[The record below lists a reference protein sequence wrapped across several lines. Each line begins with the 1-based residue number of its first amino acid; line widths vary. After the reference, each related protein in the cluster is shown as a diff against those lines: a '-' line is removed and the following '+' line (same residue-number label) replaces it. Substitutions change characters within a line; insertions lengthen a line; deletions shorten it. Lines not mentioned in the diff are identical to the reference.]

1 MRLAFYAMI
10 VALLILTGCSKRQTL
25 EPTEQI
31 QLTQLPV
38 SLAQLSSDAAL
49 TLLLIDDHLL
59 QVWDNQSQQ
68 LIKQVEGSKYQ
79 LTFRDAL
86 IAPSK
91 RSILSISD
99 SQLNIWQL
107 HSNEVVSYP
116 LPEFDS
122 FIRVTKAQWSSDEQF
137 IALGYNDGSVLLL
150 SLDER
155 IITRINLHESS
166 ITHLMFNRSLT
177 SLYSASLDGHAKRL
191 ELTSK
196 EVTVDYELPHR
207 ITSLAL
213 SQNEHWLFV
222 SDALQDQKFIDTRT
236 GQAVLSLSY
245 PQRFKFFRSAQFVA
259 DDKFLLTT
267 SSKEYISLWELTS
280 GKEIVSWPI
289 TQLNLGSTVYDVHIS
304 DSNVLTTISSDGVLE
319 KWALTPILFDY

>member
-1 MRLAFYAMI
+1 MRLAFYSMI
-10 VALLILTGCSKRQTL
+10 VALLLLAGCSKRQTL
-25 EPTEQI
+25 VPAEQI

-68 LIKQVEGSKYQ
+68 LIKEIEGSKYQ
-79 LTFRDAL
+79 LTFHDAL

-99 SQLNIWQL
+99 TQLNIWQL
-107 HSNEVVSYP
+107 HSNEVVSYS
-116 LPEFDS
+116 LPKFDS
-122 FIRVTKAQWSSDEQF
+122 FIRVTKALWSSDEEL

-166 ITHLMFNRSLT
+166 ITHLIFNRNLT

-191 ELTSK
+191 ELQSK
-196 EVTVDYELPHR
+196 EVTVDYKLPHR

-213 SQNEHWLFV
+213 SQNENWLFV
-222 SDALQDQKFIDTRT
+222 SDALQDQKFIDTHT
-236 GQAVLSLSY
+236 GEQVLSLSY
-245 PQRFKFFRSAQFVA
+245 PQRFKFFRGAQFVA

-267 SSKEYISLWELTS
+267 SSKEYISLWELAS
-280 GKEIVSWPI
+280 GKEVVSWPI
-289 TQLNLGSTVYDVHIS
+289 AQLNLGSTVYDLHIS
-304 DSNVLTTISSDGVLE
+304 DSNMLTTISSDGVLE
-319 KWALTPILFDY
+319 KWALTPILFDN

>member
-1 MRLAFYAMI
+1 MKLAFYAMI
-10 VALLILTGCSKRQTL
+10 VTLLILTGCSKRQTL

-68 LIKQVEGSKYQ
+68 LIKQIEGSKYQ

-99 SQLNIWQL
+99 TQLNIWQL

-122 FIRVTKAQWSSDEQF
+122 FIRVTKALWSSDEQF

-150 SLDER
+150 SLDEQTINR
-155 IITRINLHESS
+155 IKLHESS
-166 ITHLMFNRSLT
+166 ITHLIFNRNLT

-191 ELTSK
+191 ELQSK
-196 EVTVDYELPHR
+196 KITVNYELPHR

-213 SQNEHWLFV
+213 SQNENWLFV

-236 GQAVLSLSY
+236 GEPMLSLSY

-259 DDKFLLTT
+259 GDEFLLTT
-267 SSKEYISLWELTS
+267 SSKEYISLWELAS
-280 GKEIVSWPI
+280 GKEIVSWPVA
-289 TQLNLGSTVYDVHIS
+289 QLNLGSTVYDVHIS